1 MQLVQ
6 QTEAPKLEMNFMI
19 SCEYFNKKD
28 ESTHVSDFIVD
39 LSQSKL
45 NGFDINK
52 SKRVSAA

>member
-6 QTEAPKLEMNFMI
+6 QTEAPKLEMKFMI

-39 LSQSKL
+39 LSQSKV

>member
-6 QTEAPKLEMNFMI
+6 QTEAPKLEMKFMI

-39 LSQSKL
+39 LSQSRL